1 MRGRLFGPK
10 RLLRVDL
17 HGVSQFAGGDE
28 HTLVRWEWIEA
39 IELDRGSVVVRGGQE
54 SVVLPSGVL
63 VPVEVRLDND
73 PLLRLEPFSPALAS
87 AVTEVDC
94 GVPVRNIGRRS
105 EGLDL
110 SDLASADACR
120 EAAGQRAATAV
131 GAVAVI
137 GLLGLVTRAGSSERK
152 VAVA

>member
-1 MRGRLFGPK
+1 MSRRRFPRPSPRRLSAAVTVLG
-10 RLLRVDL
+10 LLAAL
-17 HGVSQFAGGDE
+17 AF
-28 HTLVRWEWIEA
+28 
-39 IELDRGSVVVRGGQE
+39 
-54 SVVLPSGVL
+54 VL